1 MSAISIETKEITN
14 QKEIDEAVNLVTE
27 VFMQYEA
34 PDYSQEGVD
43 NFFKTALYDAD
54 FMKSLTIYGAY
65 EGQTLVGVV
74 ATRSEGRHIALFF
87 VDGAHHRRGIGRM
100 LFEEVK
106 KNAPTK
112 EITVNSS
119 PFAKDFYHRL
129 GFIDM
134 SEEQTVTGI
143 RFIPMQYIIA

>member
-54 FMKSLTIYGAY
+54 FMKSLTI
-65 EGQTLVGVV
+65 
-74 ATRSEGRHIALFF
+74 
-87 VDGAHHRRGIGRM
+87 
-100 LFEEVK
+100 
-106 KNAPTK
+106 
-112 EITVNSS
+112 
-119 PFAKDFYHRL
+119 
-129 GFIDM
+129 
-134 SEEQTVTGI
+134 
-143 RFIPMQYIIA
+143 